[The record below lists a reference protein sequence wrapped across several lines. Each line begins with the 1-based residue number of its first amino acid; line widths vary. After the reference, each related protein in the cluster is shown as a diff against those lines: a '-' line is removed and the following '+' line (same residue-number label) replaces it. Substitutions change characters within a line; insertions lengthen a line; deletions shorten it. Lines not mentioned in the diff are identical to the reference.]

1 MSIQVNIQTEK
12 QIKSLCDFIGT
23 PVDFVHQE
31 DMLCGVV
38 MNDNCR
44 ILISVFGEPKE
55 PTDEF
60 LLSDEESE
68 FITNILRK

>member
-1 MSIQVNIQTEK
+1 MSIQFNIQTEK
-12 QIKSLCDFIGT
+12 QIQSLCDFIGT

-44 ILISVFGEPKE
+44 ILISVFGEPKQ

>member
-12 QIKSLCDFIGT
+12 KIQSFCDFMGI
-23 PVDFVHQE
+23 PVDFLSQE
-31 DMLCGVV
+31 DMLCAVV
-38 MNDNCR
+38 RNDNCR

-60 LLSDEESE
+60 LLSGSESE
-68 FITNILRK
+68 FIANILRK